1 MVAVLAV
8 KWSFGFEGGKD
19 MRPLRVLLVV
29 FALSLG
35 LLAAESPFNGT
46 WKLNVS
52 KSKMSPPAPQ
62 SETVHVDADDNSIR
76 LTDDLTDDKGQP
88 MKIGYEAKFDG
99 NDYPMTGN
107 PDADSISFQRIDA
120 NTLKG
125 TAKKGGKVTEELTVV
140 VSQDGKTTTV
150 NYTETDAQGR
160 MIKGSAVY
168 DKQ

>member
-1 MVAVLAV
+1 
-8 KWSFGFEGGKD
+8 

-76 LTDDLTDDKGQP
+76 LTDDLTDDDVT
-88 MKIGYEAKFDG
+88 IVDVSE
-99 NDYPMTGN
+99 TV
-107 PDADSISFQRIDA
+107 ADPPHHA
-120 NTLKG
+120 
-125 TAKKGGKVTEELTVV
+125 
-140 VSQDGKTTTV
+140 
-150 NYTETDAQGR
+150 
-160 MIKGSAVY
+160 
-168 DKQ
+168 